1 MCSPPDYYLVYCSII
16 IWYTFRLLYTTVICV
31 SFYRHKDALL
41 NMFGIIIDCDKK
53 TYEYYIANPEVIANG
68 TIERWMLST
77 LTVSNVL
84 SDSLSLRDRIILEN
98 ALSGEEFSSTADK
111 QKATSRNGVW
121 LNVFFVKK
129 IRVGICSLR

>member
-1 MCSPPDYYLVYCSII
+1 
-16 IWYTFRLLYTTVICV
+16 
-31 SFYRHKDALL
+31 
-41 NMFGIIIDCDKK
+41 MFGIIIDCDKK

-84 SDSLSLRDRIILEN
+84 SDSLSRRDRIILEN

-111 QKATSRNGVW
+111 QKATSRNGVR